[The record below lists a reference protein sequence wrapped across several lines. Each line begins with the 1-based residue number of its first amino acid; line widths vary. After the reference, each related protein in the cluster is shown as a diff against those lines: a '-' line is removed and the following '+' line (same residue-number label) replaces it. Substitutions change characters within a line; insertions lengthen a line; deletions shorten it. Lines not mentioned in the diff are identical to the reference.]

1 MLRSS
6 IVAAVMV
13 LGHVALLA
21 LPPDGTNL
29 TSRRDYLF
37 RGIQANRQMLHR
49 GAFRAHGVHKSQGS
63 TQASRLEGNV
73 EILCAFDYA
82 AGTFRFDRLEP
93 ARLISGDKVR
103 DRMGGKLYRTP
114 KETVIWPDGAPA
126 AGVHP
131 PDHPNDGVIKPFDVR
146 AVGLYLGGSLDAGT
160 PFEEMWRHFSVQKY
174 ETISEERKGLF
185 QLKYVAKS
193 TVRDSHV
200 TLWIDEGAGFAPV
213 RFETRHP
220 DRMNPGKWLEPSW
233 ISQSSWSSINGVWV
247 PKTYRTE
254 VSFPGQL
261 TRSYDLA
268 FEWEAVNQPLNQALF
283 TKEGLELKPG
293 TFFMRREGGNVI
305 VEGAAG
311 VQNFPMFGP
320 EGPLPKESRNWMV
333 ITGIAAAAV
342 VLSLGGGL
350 WYVRRLRRPSLQRRR
365 AVSGASR

>member
-1 MLRSS
+1 MFRLYLS
-6 IVAAVMV
+6 AVV
-13 LGHVALLA
+13 IAL
-21 LPPDGTNL
+21 TCVHL
-29 TSRRDYLF
+29 TFAFGEAKDTARVRDYVF
-37 RGIQANRQMLHR
+37 KGMRANRERLQR
-49 GAFRAHGVHKSQGS
+49 GAFRAHGVYKSQGS
-63 TQASRLEGNV
+63 TPASKLEGNV

-93 ARLISGDKVR
+93 ARLISGDKVV

-126 AGVHP
+126 AGVYP
-131 PDHPNDGVIKPFDVR
+131 PDHPNDGIIKPFDVR
-146 AVGLYLGGSLDAGT
+146 AVGLYLGGSLDAGA

-193 TVRDSHV
+193 TVRASHV

-220 DRMNPGKWLEPSW
+220 DPKNPGKWLQPSW
-233 ISQSSWSSINGVWV
+233 ISQSSWSSVNGVWV

-283 TKEGLELKPG
+283 TKVGLELKPG

-311 VQNFPMFGP
+311 VKNFPMFGP

-342 VLSLGGGL
+342 GLSLSGAL
-350 WYVRRLRRPSLQRRR
+350 WYVRRMRGR
-365 AVSGASR
+365 AASGANP